1 MDEDSDDDD
10 EQEVSIS
17 PSKDHFNDIQV
28 ADIAAHQNTTHQQS
42 KMQVDEESVPKN
54 VQSQE
59 DELSQLLSQGT
70 NPPQP
75 YFSSSPLKPNP
86 SRGSKLFN
94 SYLET

>member
-1 MDEDSDDDD
+1 
-10 EQEVSIS
+10 
-17 PSKDHFNDIQV
+17 
-28 ADIAAHQNTTHQQS
+28 
-42 KMQVDEESVPKN
+42 MQVDEESAPNN

-75 YFSSSPLKPNP
+75 FVSGSPLKPNP
-86 SRGSKLFN
+86 SRGGKLFN